1 MPSMKKKIHFIG
13 IGGIGMS
20 ALARYFLS
28 EGDIVTG
35 SELVKSEITDGLE
48 KVGVLITKKIKDVDL
63 VVYSNALRDNNPELK
78 KARKLGIKC
87 ITYPEALGRITKKYF
102 TIAISGTHGKSTTSA
117 ITALILIKNGLDPTV
132 IIGTKLKEFNDSNF
146 RKGKSNY
153 LVIEADEYKEAFLN
167 YNPDIIV
174 LTNIEADHLDYYK
187 NIDNILNAF
196 EKYTKRLSKGGTII
210 ANKDDSNI
218 LRLLRNKKFKSFSLK
233 NKDAKEVS
241 SALKIPG
248 EYNVSNALAA
258 LEVAKT
264 LKIKKLDAIK
274 ALSEY
279 HGSWRRFEIFK
290 TKDLI
295 IISDYAHHPT
305 AVLKT
310 LVATREKFKN
320 KKITCIFQPH
330 QYHRTYSFFNE
341 FVNVFKRA
349 PVDQLIISKIYD
361 VAGRED
367 KKSKASVSSAK
378 LAKAVNN
385 PRVVSM
391 EKFEDIK
398 KYVYDNCKKG
408 EVVVVMGAGDVYNLF
423 LDLTKK

>member
-28 EGDIVTG
+28 EDDVVTG

-48 KVGVLITKKIKDVDL
+48 KAGVLITKKIKDVDL
-63 VVYSNALRDNNPELK
+63 VVYSNAIRDNNSELK

-87 ITYPEALGRITKKYF
+87 ITYPEALGELTKKYF

-117 ITALILIKNGLDPTV
+117 MTALILIKNGLDPTV

-174 LTNIEADHLDYYK
+174 LTNIQADHLDYYK
-187 NIDNILNAF
+187 NINNILNAF

-218 LRLLRNKKFKSFSLK
+218 LRLLKNKKFKSFSLK

-241 SALKIPG
+241 SVLKVPG

-305 AVLKT
+305 AFLKT
-310 LVATREKFKN
+310 LIATREKFKN

-341 FVNVFKRA
+341 FVDVFRVA

-367 KKSKASVSSAK
+367 KKSKANVNSAK

-408 EVVVVMGAGDVYNLF
+408 EVVVVMGAGDIYNLF
-423 LDLTKK
+423 SDLTKK

>member
-1 MPSMKKKIHFIG
+1 MKKKIHFIG

-87 ITYPEALGRITKKYF
+87 ITYPEALGELTKKYF

-218 LRLLRNKKFKSFSLK
+218 LRLLKNKKFKSFSLK

-241 SALKIPG
+241 SVLKIPG

>member
-241 SALKIPG
+241 SVLKIPG

>member
-87 ITYPEALGRITKKYF
+87 ITYPEALGELTKKYF

-117 ITALILIKNGLDPTV
+117 MTALILIKNGLDPTV

>member
-87 ITYPEALGRITKKYF
+87 ITYPEALGELTKKYF

>member
-87 ITYPEALGRITKKYF
+87 ITYPEALGELTKKYF

-117 ITALILIKNGLDPTV
+117 MTALILIKNGLDPTV

-367 KKSKASVSSAK
+367 KKSKANVSSAK

>member
-1 MPSMKKKIHFIG
+1 MKKKIHFIG

>member
-1 MPSMKKKIHFIG
+1 MKKKIHFIG

-87 ITYPEALGRITKKYF
+87 ITYPEALGELTKKYF

-117 ITALILIKNGLDPTV
+117 MTALILIKNGLDPTV

>member
-1 MPSMKKKIHFIG
+1 MKKKIHFIG

-87 ITYPEALGRITKKYF
+87 ITYPEALGELTKKYF

-367 KKSKASVSSAK
+367 KKSKANVSSAK

>member
-1 MPSMKKKIHFIG
+1 MKKKIHFIG

-87 ITYPEALGRITKKYF
+87 ITYPEALGELTKKYF